1 MSLPPSYGPSYPL
14 LQALYYQQLAGLI
27 ADVRARRAQQQATPA
42 PAPPPAPAA
51 IEPTPL
57 AEPPAPAPPP
67 QQNDADGDDEDDDE
81 YWDEFNRTLLYLTLM
96 QQVSQPRGPF
106 GTWGRGRFREFGGY

>member
-1 MSLPPSYGPSYPL
+1 MSLPPSFGPSYPL

-27 ADVRARRAQQQATPA
+27 ADARARRAQQGAAPA
-42 PAPPPAPAA
+42 PAQPSTAA
-51 IEPTPL
+51 AAEPTPPP
-57 AEPPAPAPPP
+57 EPAAPAPQPPP
-67 QQNDADGDDEDDDE
+67 QQNDDEGDEDDDE

-106 GTWGRGRFREFGGY
+106 GSWGRGRF